1 MKNIEQIERLKKSIF
16 TDEELKKLLKRITNR
31 LLNSHIKTETI
42 SPLVLTHKEL
52 IDVLLVRIVKPLKD
66 EVFEQIRKKGVFS
79 NDFDKVVV
87 LILKEDMQ
95 GDKIIHKTIAKYIL
109 NIIKENHLK
118 LNYFASTMFRNVYKN
133 KNGSYKYPEF
143 FPFDKAKYSSAIPEI
158 KQLLVKGKGVDKYIN
173 SQQNLINE
181 LEQTLKEDK
190 ESLKNLTLI
199 KGQIVDSIAKKL
211 KGKQLYKDKIFMLKN
226 EVKTADLQIY
236 ELTEKVSK
244 LEIELKTLKKSLETF
259 KRKNEDLIDIE
270 NKLIEKLANNLMKP
284 KVKIT

>member
-16 TDEELKKLLKRITNR
+16 TDEELKKLLKKITNR
-31 LLNSHIKTETI
+31 LLNSHIKTETT

-52 IDVLLVRIVKPLKD
+52 IDILLVRIVKVLKD

-79 NDFDKVVV
+79 NDFDKVAV

-109 NIIKENHLK
+109 NIIKENHLQ
-118 LNYFASTMFRNVYKN
+118 LNHFASTMFRNVYKN

-143 FPFDKAKYSSAIPEI
+143 FPFDKSKYSSAIPKI

-173 SQQNLINE
+173 SQQNLIDE

-190 ESLKNLTLI
+190 ENLENLTLI

-226 EVKTADLQIY
+226 EVKSADLQIY
-236 ELTEKVSK
+236 ELTDKISK
-244 LEIELKTLKKSLETF
+244 SEIRLKTVKKSLETF

-284 KVKIT
+284 RVKIT